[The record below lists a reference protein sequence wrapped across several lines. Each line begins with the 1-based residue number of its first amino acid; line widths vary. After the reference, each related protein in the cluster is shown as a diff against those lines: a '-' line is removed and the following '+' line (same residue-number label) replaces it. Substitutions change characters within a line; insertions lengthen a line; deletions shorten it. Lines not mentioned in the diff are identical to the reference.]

1 MQTDHALVEHWNG
14 EFHEADLEAW
24 VHQLRERFEQPVTLG
39 LIFIS
44 PAYFEVASE
53 ILEIVRTHA
62 AVPLLVGC
70 SSQWLIAGGTE
81 IEEDAGIVLS
91 LYSLPGAQ
99 LDARHFSR
107 SNSESD
113 LSANELTRLVGT
125 TPKALNGF
133 LLFANPLDRDKCV
146 GAHEAQHCTST

>member
-1 MQTDHALVEHWNG
+1 M
-14 EFHEADLEAW
+14 DLAAW

-44 PAYFEVASE
+44 PAYFEVAAE

-70 SSQWLIAGGTE
+70 SSQWLIAGGTA

-99 LDARHFSR
+99 LDTRHFSR

-113 LSANELTRLVGT
+113 LPANEYQEEFDRGDFLVRNILAVPLRPGPWPLVPFRGWARPCSFDAGT
-125 TPKALNGF
+125 VR
-133 LLFANPLDRDKCV
+133 PLRRI
-146 GAHEAQHCTST
+146 